1 MNLFV
6 NKTMKKSLIVLL
18 FLLAAMPVA
27 AEEPPPQAPNP
38 SKLDSDWWSYFEPT
52 AGTEIL
58 NKRIETTLGK
68 LNKLRDQSQEPT
80 ATTTVLTQLIQ
91 QLGSYQKVVSA
102 EPPVAPPLP
111 ALKDTYTLSQ
121 AVQAFIEW
129 HKLNRQHHN
138 TREEYEWRHAVINE
152 DQKQQSRRRNQYLE
166 SDTSDPN
173 RLAMGLELM
182 VSRFSLELKR
192 LELDRQNSI
201 IKALET
207 QLEWRANEL
216 ESIPNRLVS
225 SPEEKARWQTAYMDA
240 QNALTRLQ
248 KQSEP
253 IRTAKPGM
261 QNTTAELLQSR
272 YSVLLDVKHN
282 IDITIWRLKAAQA
295 NLALSLIELLN
306 VKTGID
312 TTDTRKALENY
323 ENLESTIEQNLI
335 LWQKAA
341 ERVERFSFELSV
353 DKTNSDSALLKLQQ
367 TALALTKK
375 TDQALSELGQ
385 QRAETGYVYD
395 LLNNKLKQTEG
406 WLQRGVKDTSHATK
420 QAWKYTLSLLSETL
434 FEINETPVTLM
445 GLIRIAVIMA
455 IAWWLSKGIRKALHR
470 IGERRTGVNKS
481 SLYTLGRVT
490 HYVVLTLGVII
501 GLSSIGI
508 DFTKFALF
516 ASALGVGIGFGL
528 QTLISNFVAGLI
540 ILFERSLKVGDFV
553 ELESGV
559 TGIVNEINMRSTLIT
574 TNDNIDILVPNSE
587 FVGGRVTNWTLRE
600 AHRRIRVPFGVA
612 YGTDKE
618 QVKKAALEAAEN
630 VKWTLKGI
638 PARIPQVWFVEF
650 GDSSLNFELVVWLT
664 PEAVKRPAAVQ
675 AAYLWEIETA
685 LTKYNI
691 EIPFPQRD
699 LHLRS
704 MFGHKDEAGLSVLQD
719 TINSQD
725 KTQL

>member
-1 MNLFV
+1 
-6 NKTMKKSLIVLL
+6 
-18 FLLAAMPVA
+18 
-27 AEEPPPQAPNP
+27 
-38 SKLDSDWWSYFEPT
+38 
-52 AGTEIL
+52 
-58 NKRIETTLGK
+58 
-68 LNKLRDQSQEPT
+68 
-80 ATTTVLTQLIQ
+80 
-91 QLGSYQKVVSA
+91 
-102 EPPVAPPLP
+102 
-111 ALKDTYTLSQ
+111 
-121 AVQAFIEW
+121 
-129 HKLNRQHHN
+129 
-138 TREEYEWRHAVINE
+138 
-152 DQKQQSRRRNQYLE
+152 
-166 SDTSDPN
+166 
-173 RLAMGLELM
+173 MGLELM

-192 LELDRQNSI
+192 LELERQNSI
-201 IKALET
+201 IQSLEK
-207 QLEWRANEL
+207 QLEWRAKEL
-216 ESIPNRLVS
+216 ETISNRLTFS
-225 SPEEKARWQTAYMDA
+225 QEEKAQWQREYEEA
-240 QNALTRLQ
+240 QSAVTRLQ
-248 KQSEP
+248 KQPEQIP
-253 IRTAKPGM
+253 TETFIA
-261 QNTTAELLQSR
+261 QNTISELLQSR

-282 IDITIWRLKAAQA
+282 IDITVWRLKAAQA
-295 NLALSLIELLN
+295 NLALSLINLLN
-306 VKTGID
+306 QD
-312 TTDTRKALENY
+312 FDTDTAETRQALENY
-323 ENLESTIEQNLI
+323 ETLDSTIEQNLI
-335 LWQKAA
+335 FWQKAA
-341 ERVERFSFELSV
+341 ERVERYSFELSV
-353 DKTNSDSALLKLQQ
+353 DKTNPDPHLVTLQQ
-367 TALALTKK
+367 TAQALTKD
-375 TDQALSELGQ
+375 TDQLLSELTQ
-385 QRAETGYVYD
+385 QRAATGYVYD
-395 LLNNKLKQTEG
+395 LLNHKLKQTEG
-406 WLQRGVKDTSHATK
+406 WFQRGVKDTSHATK
-420 QAWKYTLSLLSETL
+420 QAWKFTLDFLGETL

-445 GLIRIAVIMA
+445 GLIRIAVIIA
-455 IAWWLSKGIRKALHR
+455 IAWWLSKGIRKALHK
-470 IGERRTGVNKS
+470 IGERRGGVNKS

-618 QVKKAALEAAEN
+618 QVKKAALEAADH

-638 PARIPQVWFVEF
+638 PARLPQVWFVEF

-704 MFGHKDEAGLSVLQD
+704 MFGHKDEAVLSALQA
-719 TINSQD
+719 TITDQG
-725 KTQL
+725 KTQR